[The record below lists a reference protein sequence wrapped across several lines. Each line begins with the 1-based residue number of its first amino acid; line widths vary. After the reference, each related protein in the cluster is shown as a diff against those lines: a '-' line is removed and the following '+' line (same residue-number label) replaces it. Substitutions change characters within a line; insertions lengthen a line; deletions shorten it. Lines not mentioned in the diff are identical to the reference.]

1 MLKTEIKNLSKEKS
15 GTSTYTMS
23 GKELKEICD
32 EFDISNRYLLE
43 DSSYYQVGV
52 DLDQR
57 GYKKLV
63 II

>member
-15 GTSTYTMS
+15 GTSTYTTS

-43 DSSYYQVGV
+43 DSSYYQAGV